1 MVNVRDTARIHLAA
15 LLDTSVRSER
25 VFAFDSVFTWSK
37 VIDIISELRP
47 RDASRLQK
55 LKPEA
60 ERSDVTTV
68 DNALA
73 GSLLKKWFRQAGEEG
88 RGWTGL
94 VETVRENLEGVPEIG
109 DV

>member
-37 VIDIISELRP
+37 VINVISELRP

-55 LKPEA
+55 LKPEG
-60 ERSDVTTV
+60 ELSDVTTV
-68 DNALA
+68 DNTLA
-73 GSLLKKWFRQAGEEG
+73 GSLLKKWFGQEGEKG

-94 VETVRENLEGVPEIG
+94 VETVRENLESVPEKEE
-109 DV
+109 V